1 MMKNLVIKH
10 FSRFSPL
17 TEEEANAIK
26 DSMIIEHFT
35 KGTYLLKEGK
45 AQVDTY
51 LVLKGCVREYID
63 KDGEERTT
71 NFFTEDQWVISLGN
85 FNSQSS
91 RENNLVCTEDTS
103 VMVGNEKSA
112 QEIFKK
118 HPRFETISRMVME
131 AYFAEQK
138 ALLISYFTDS
148 PEQRYLTL
156 LKTRAELLQRI
167 PQYQLASYIG
177 VKPESLS
184 RIRKRLTKGS

>member
-1 MMKNLVIKH
+1 MKDLVVKH

-17 TEEEANAIK
+17 SEEEAIAIK
-26 DSMIIEHFT
+26 ESMIIEHFA
-35 KGTYLLKEGK
+35 KGTYLLKEGQT
-45 AQVDTY
+45 QVDTY
-51 LVLKGCVREYID
+51 LVLKGCIREFID

-85 FNSQSS
+85 FNPQSS
-91 RENNLVCTEDTS
+91 TENNLICAEDSS

-112 QEIFKK
+112 QDIFKK

-131 AYFAEQK
+131 TYFSEQRD
-138 ALLISYFTDS
+138 LLISYFTNT
-148 PEQRYLTL
+148 PEERYLTV
-156 LKTRAELLQRI
+156 LKTRPDLLQRI

-184 RIRKRLTKGS
+184 RIRKRILRGN